1 MYNKTLLRYSQLSLI
16 ACLLACFITLDSAAH
31 DAERQ
36 RGGDMQSP
44 EELLA
49 SMGITMKEA
58 EEASEIAKVTPR
70 GERDGR
76 ICICGHGVAR
86 HTVTNGAVYCKPT
99 RMECPCKKVRAV
111 IEVDDTRPFL
121 RRTAGSGAMHALS
134 LGLVGLAQKG
144 RGAEWIV
151 DLKCDRCGA
160 EDSNVVPAAVTANG
174 VGVSYPTGYDVLLC
188 SGCREAV

>member
-1 MYNKTLLRYSQLSLI
+1 MGYGRHMPLSI
-16 ACLLACFITLDSAAH
+16 VSEVTDTDDSDDS
-31 DAERQ
+31 DAEVKRS
-36 RGGDMQSP
+36 DNMQTP

-49 SMGITMKEA
+49 SMGITMAEA
-58 EEASEIAKVTPR
+58 EEASDAARVKP
-70 GERDGR
+70 GGDRDGR
-76 ICICGHGVAR
+76 ICVCGHAVAR

-144 RGAEWIV
+144 RGAKWLIE
-151 DLKCDRCGA
+151 LKCDRCGA
-160 EDSNVVPAAVTANG
+160 EDANVVPAAVTANG

-188 SGCREAV
+188 PSCREAV